1 MNQIKLFRGR
11 RRSHQAIK
19 SAAFLLAFTAYAAA
33 AADNLPDIG
42 GTQEEGWKA
51 DVYYENHTAT
61 RGRDNTGETVGLSK
75 FRNTLQVDADRK
87 LSDGWAFHGVLRGT
101 YDGVYKLNKGQF
113 GESAGGPINLQQ
125 TLGGQL
131 APVPNG
137 KGPVNHSL
145 VSTLGYPGAANNAF
159 VDAYP
164 NNPNDGL
171 RVLGD
176 RWHNINGGVAFG
188 APVRPCN
195 TDSRGCTDFGGYG
208 DRTQSEL
215 ASPEF
220 NNRLDFI
227 REAYVKKTFDLA
239 DGKQMFV
246 KIGRQ
251 QVVWGRTD
259 LFRVLDVINPV
270 DYSRNNIYDELQD
283 IRIPMWI
290 AQGEYRMGAS
300 ESMQDRNLQLIW
312 NFDKFRPN
320 NLGQCGTANV
330 ILDAGCFF
338 RGMKNL
344 WDNGGT
350 VSNFANV
357 APDTLLATNFGPHQ
371 IGIANVELPAW
382 KLQNTQLGMKFEG
395 ITKEGLN
402 FSLNALTYR
411 SQLPSLHGGK
421 RAVNAF
427 TGEFR
432 DAWPYLI
439 SFDMVFP
446 RVNLL
451 GGSLD
456 FQWKQAAAAVRM
468 EAAFTSGEEFANTS
482 RPQLYSKN
490 RVFRGV
496 VGIDRPTFVPFISES
511 RTVLFSG
518 QLFWQHIFNHELYNG
533 PLGQY
538 GMPDWKD
545 NVTGTLLIKS
555 FLAGDRVS
563 PQVIFARDFKA
574 HAYVVSPSV
583 EWSVTDNL
591 KFTFGAN
598 VKGGGD
604 TGRYAVDDCRSCN
617 PWPPFTAPFGDA
629 NPFTP
634 GSRGLSGIEPLGRF
648 RAGPIGTAF
657 KENDLFVTM
666 RYKF

>member
-1 MNQIKLFRGR
+1 M
-11 RRSHQAIK
+11 RSRPRL
-19 SAAFLLAFTAYAAA
+19 AAGGSLGMLLALAAAGA
-33 AADNLPDIG
+33 AADDSVG
-42 GTQEEGWKA
+42 QGSTTGSSRGWLT
-51 DVYYENHTAT
+51 DVYYESHLAT
-61 RGRDNTGETVGLSK
+61 RGKDATGQTVGLSK
-75 FRNTLQVDADRK
+75 FRNTLQIEADRK
-87 LSDGWAFHGVLRGT
+87 LGNGWSFHSVLRGT
-101 YDGVYKLNKGQF
+101 YDGVYHLNKDQF
-113 GESAGGPINLQQ
+113 GKTAGGPVTLQQ

-137 KGPVNHSL
+137 QGPVGKTLVNSL
-145 VSTLGYPGAANNAF
+145 GLTGNAF
-159 VDAYP
+159 VDRYP
-164 NNPNDGL
+164 ASNPNDGL

-176 RWHNINGGVAFG
+176 RWHAIDGGVAFG
-188 APVRPCN
+188 VPVRPCN
-195 TDSRGCTDFGGYG
+195 IDARGCTDFGGYG
-208 DRTQSEL
+208 DRDLDEL

-220 NNRLDFI
+220 NDRLDFI
-227 REAYVKKTFDLA
+227 REAYVRKTVDLA
-239 DGKQMFV
+239 DGKQLFL

-270 DYSRNNIYDELQD
+270 DFSRNNIYDELQD

-290 AQGEYRMGAS
+290 AQAEYRMGAS

-312 NFDKFRPN
+312 NFDKFRPS
-320 NLGQCGTANV
+320 NLGQCGAPNV

-350 VSNFANV
+350 VANFANV
-357 APDTLLATNFGPHQ
+357 APNTLLATNFGPGQ
-371 IGIANVELPAW
+371 IGIAGAELPGW
-382 KLQNTQLGMKFEG
+382 KLNNTQLGIKFEG
-395 ITKEGLN
+395 ITKDGLN

-432 DAWPYLI
+432 NAWPYLI

-446 RVNLL
+446 RVHLV

-456 FQWKQAAAAVRM
+456 FQSTGLDAAIRM
-468 EAAFTSGEEFANTS
+468 EAAFTKGEEFPNTS
-482 RPQLYSKN
+482 RPELFSKN
-490 RVFRGV
+490 KVFRGV
-496 VGIDRPTFVPFISES
+496 IGIDRPTFVPFISTS

-518 QLFWQHIFNHELYNG
+518 QLFWQHIFDHEVFDG
-533 PLGQY
+533 PLGRT
-538 GMPDWKD
+538 GMVDWKD
-545 NVTGTLLIKS
+545 NVIGTLLIKA
-555 FLAGDRVS
+555 FLSGDRVS
-563 PQVIFARDFKA
+563 PQLLMARDFRA
-574 HAYVVSPSV
+574 QAYVVSPSL
-583 EWSVTDNL
+583 EWSASDRL
-591 KFTFGAN
+591 KFSFGAN

-604 TGRYAVDDCRSCN
+604 RANYAADDCRSCN

-629 NPFTP
+629 QPMQP
-634 GSRGLSGIEPLGRF
+634 GSRGLSGFEPLGRF

-657 KENDLFVTM
+657 KENELFATM